1 MLTVADCL
9 RLAGQ
14 LQDVSD
20 TPRLDI
26 EVMLARLL
34 MKERSWLYTWPESC
48 LTEAQ
53 QAAFQRQ
60 LQRRKEG
67 EPVAHIIGERE
78 FWSLTLKVDNTT
90 LIPRPETETLVE
102 KALQL
107 PLPDAAAVLDLGT
120 GTGAIA
126 LALAAEKPDWHIVA
140 VDAVPAAVA
149 LAQENTRRHRLQ
161 NVTVIESDWFS
172 GLGSQRFD
180 LIVSNPPYID
190 GDDPHLREGD
200 VRFEPASALVA
211 GENGCADLRQ
221 IVEISPNHLR
231 SGGWL
236 LLEHGYQQGE
246 AVRKLLLSAGYQ
258 SVETGLDLAGCERI
272 SVGQLRPQR

>member
-1 MLTVADCL
+1 MTTVADCL

-26 EVMLARLL
+26 EVMLGRILQV
-34 MKERSWLYTWPESC
+34 ERSWLYTWPESR

-53 QAAFQRQ
+53 QTEFQLQ
-60 LQRRKEG
+60 LQRRKQG
-67 EPVAHIIGERE
+67 EPVAHITGERE
-78 FWSLTLKVDNTT
+78 FWSLTLKVDSTT

-107 PLPDAAAVLDLGT
+107 PLPASAAVLDLGT

-126 LALAAEKPDWHIVA
+126 LALAVERPGWQVTA
-140 VDAVPAAVA
+140 VDAVPEAVA
-149 LAQENTRRHRLQ
+149 LAQHNAARHHLQ
-161 NVTVIESDWFS
+161 NVTVTESNWFS
-172 GLGSQRFD
+172 CLGEQRFD

-190 GDDPHLREGD
+190 QSDPHLREGD

-211 GENGCADLRQ
+211 GENGCADLRRIIQ
-221 IVEISPNHLR
+221 SAGEYLR
-231 SGGWL
+231 AGGWL

-246 AVRKLLLSAGYQ
+246 TVRKLLLSAGYDK
-258 SVETGLDLAGCERI
+258 VETGLDLAGCERI
-272 SVGQLRPQR
+272 SFGQLCPRQ